1 MSFTLKLNIP
11 NNSVVSYSASVFFH
25 FAILLIIFVVMNW
38 PDDRARM
45 NPRYVQV
52 TTQDY
57 NPGNAGSNSKPVSP
71 TRTNTLEKAK
81 TTDAG
86 KQNDK
91 ESEFANEN
99 TKKTEPVNNT
109 PAGSFYSLSDAS
121 ADTSSLDQVY
131 NEPTLNVTI
140 KYPAGWTYIDQNV
153 NKRLDGVTFWSN
165 IGNFTPPPYINLEVR
180 DKDLFDASRYKYNTW
195 TWGFTIYY
203 NDPEEMENQVT
214 QIFYIRTNAGEDF
227 SLKLIMKGKEEF
239 KAFQPVFF
247 GMMKS
252 FKFGKGLF

>member
-1 MSFTLKLNIP
+1 
-11 NNSVVSYSASVFFH
+11 
-25 FAILLIIFVVMNW
+25 
-38 PDDRARM
+38 
-45 NPRYVQV
+45 QV

-57 NPGNAGSNSKPVSP
+57 NPGNAGSNSKPVLQPKAATS
-71 TRTNTLEKAK
+71 EKDKVAD
-81 TTDAG
+81 T
-86 KQNDK
+86 KQQNSNEP
-91 ESEFANEN
+91 ESASEDN
-99 TKKTEPVNNT
+99 KKTEPVNQV
-109 PAGSFYSLSDAS
+109 PAGAFYSLSDAS
-121 ADTSSLDQVY
+121 ADTSSLDQIY

-180 DKDLFDASRYKYNTW
+180 DKDLFDESRYKYNTW